1 MSMNVS
7 KKKECKF
14 LFCFVLDRIFFYKK
28 IMALHILQ
36 FHITYHTTP
45 ATSFFSH
52 SEFQTITAGKY
63 KRTVTPTKKITKED
77 VQKSKEDIED
87 VLKLFKTFVKENR
100 PSLDIEKVAT
110 GETWFGTDALALNL
124 CDEIRTVDEV
134 VTEYVDKGYTVYDVK
149 YEPPV
154 PELQSELSRL
164 LPIGGARTN
173 KNNLVSRAVRWLA
186 RTVASEFTS
195 ELEELQTSTRPD
207 RKYMMKDDTADRIRM
222 D

>member
-1 MSMNVS
+1 MCV
-7 KKKECKF
+7 C
-14 LFCFVLDRIFFYKK
+14 VLDRSFFLTKKSWRCIFCNFT
-28 IMALHILQ
+28 LL
-36 FHITYHTTP
+36 TTHTHTRYLF
-45 ATSFFSH
+45 FFSH

-195 ELEELQTSTRPD
+195 ELDELQTSTRPD